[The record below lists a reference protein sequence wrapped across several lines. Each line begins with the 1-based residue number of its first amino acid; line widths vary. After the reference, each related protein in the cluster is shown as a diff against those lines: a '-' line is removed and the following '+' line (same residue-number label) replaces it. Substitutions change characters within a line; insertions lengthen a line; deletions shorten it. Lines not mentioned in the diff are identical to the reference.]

1 MIGAPTI
8 TANSDTFTVTNGA
21 NGGYAGNVLTNDEY
35 NGTTNLVGNAS
46 VTLTWLT
53 VPTGIQTHTNGDLT
67 VAAGTAS
74 GTYAV
79 TYKLCENLNG
89 SNCSIATATIVVGQA
104 TITAKNNNYAIAN
117 GAVGGTTSNV
127 LENDIYNGITNLV
140 GNTSIT
146 LTWNTVPASIQTN
159 ANGTISVPAGTPSG
173 VYTLTYTICENLNNY
188 NCSTATVTVA
198 VGVSLIVAEDDN
210 DDTFK
215 IPNGANGGT
224 TSSVLAND
232 TLNGVTPPNTT
243 SITLTWTN
251 VPTGIQTHTDGTIS
265 VPAGTPAGTYTISYR
280 ICERLNG
287 SNCSSATVTVVVG
300 QATLTAVDNTFT
312 VTNTTTTTTD
322 SVLNNDS
329 YNGTTGLVGN
339 ASVTLTW
346 LNVPAGIQTN
356 TNGSLTIPA
365 GTASGTYAVTYRLC
379 ENLNNSNC
387 SIATATIVVK
397 GIATP
402 TVTPTIEV
410 TGDSYTHTVSGT
422 TYTTTSNVL
431 TNDKV
436 GGVTATIAS
445 VTIHTS
451 TPTTDK
457 PYIDAQTGLVVI
469 PSGTPTGTH
478 TITYYICDKVNTSLC
493 SSPTVVTIT
502 VVGSVT
508 TPTAVTIEANGDEF
522 NYYAV
527 ATQTTLVGNVLTN
540 DKLNGALNP
549 SVRSVTITTPAVSNP
564 RAPYIHPATGDVTVP
579 PHTPAG
585 VYELPYTICAL
596 ASPTECSTATAVVR
610 ISTIEAHND
619 GQHQLGTTAGGTI
632 SSVLTNDKLNG
643 QRPAAGEVNINWI
656 PSSLSGFTFNNDG
669 TIDVAAGTPVGTYTI
684 GYTLC
689 ATATPTLCSER
700 AEVVVAVTA
709 AVPVPPFS
717 IMAVYDGPH
726 YIDQGTATTVA
737 SVLANDTLDA
747 DPATTGNVSL
757 TWNISSP
764 AGITLNADGTVAVAS
779 STAAGVYKVPYT
791 ICAKNGTLC
800 ATTDIEIVVIAPTVT
815 PTIEVNGETF
825 TYTGSPVVG
834 NVLTNEKLNGVPNPS
849 VRSVTISI
857 MPPLPGVNE
866 PYLNPETGDVI
877 VPPATVAGTYTVT
890 YRVCTIAAPVSCDT
904 ASVRVVVPASV
915 STPTAAPVAADDRA
929 TTIRNTPV
937 TIAVL
942 SNDTPNGAT
951 LPNITTTP
959 LNGTA
964 IVNADGSIEY
974 RPSTNFVGTDRIV
987 YELCDAFGQCASA
1000 VVTIEVTNGLLPYNG
1015 ISIDGNERN
1024 SYFHIGGI
1032 EAYPKNVVKIFNRW
1046 GVQVFEIEHYDNV
1059 RNVFRGLSNGRVT
1072 IERGSKLP
1080 QGTYYY
1086 IIEYEDDNH
1095 QQQKETGWL
1104 YLKRN

>member
-1 MIGAPTI
+1 MGGVTATI
-8 TANSDTFTVTNGA
+8 
-21 NGGYAGNVLTNDEY
+21 
-35 NGTTNLVGNAS
+35 AS
-46 VTLTWLT
+46 VT
-53 VPTGIQTHTNGDLT
+53 IHT
-67 VAAGTAS
+67 S
-74 GTYAV
+74 
-79 TYKLCENLNG
+79 
-89 SNCSIATATIVVGQA
+89 
-104 TITAKNNNYAIAN
+104 
-117 GAVGGTTSNV
+117 
-127 LENDIYNGITNLV
+127 
-140 GNTSIT
+140 
-146 LTWNTVPASIQTN
+146 
-159 ANGTISVPAGTPSG
+159 TP
-173 VYTLTYTICENLNNY
+173 
-188 NCSTATVTVA
+188 
-198 VGVSLIVAEDDN
+198 
-210 DDTFK
+210 
-215 IPNGANGGT
+215 
-224 TSSVLAND
+224 
-232 TLNGVTPPNTT
+232 
-243 SITLTWTN
+243 
-251 VPTGIQTHTDGTIS
+251 
-265 VPAGTPAGTYTISYR
+265 
-280 ICERLNG
+280 
-287 SNCSSATVTVVVG
+287 
-300 QATLTAVDNTFT
+300 
-312 VTNTTTTTTD
+312 TTD
-322 SVLNNDS
+322 KPYIDAQ
-329 YNGTTGLVGN
+329 TGLVVIPSGTPTGTHTITYYICDKIN
-339 ASVTLTW
+339 TSLCSSPTVVTITVVGSVT
-346 LNVPAGIQTN
+346 
-356 TNGSLTIPA
+356 
-365 GTASGTYAVTYRLC
+365 
-379 ENLNNSNC
+379 
-387 SIATATIVVK
+387 
-397 GIATP
+397 
-402 TVTPTIEV
+402 TPTIEV

-502 VVGSVT
+502 VVGNTT
-508 TPTAVTIEANGDEF
+508 TPATITVEANGDEF

-564 RAPYIHPATGDVTVP
+564 RTPYIHPATGDVTVP

-632 SSVLTNDKLNG
+632 SSVLANDKLNG
-643 QRPAAGEVNINWI
+643 QRPAAGEVNINWV

-684 GYTLC
+684 VYTLC

-700 AEVVVAVTA
+700 AEVVVAITA

-726 YIDQGTATTVA
+726 YIDQGTATTVV

-779 STAAGVYKVPYT
+779 TTAAGVYKVPYT

-800 ATTDIEIVVIAPTVT
+800 ATTEIEIVVIAPTVT

-825 TYTGSPVVG
+825 TYTGSPLVG

>member
-1 MIGAPTI
+1 M
-8 TANSDTFTVTNGA
+8 
-21 NGGYAGNVLTNDEY
+21 
-35 NGTTNLVGNAS
+35 
-46 VTLTWLT
+46 
-53 VPTGIQTHTNGDLT
+53 
-67 VAAGTAS
+67 
-74 GTYAV
+74 
-79 TYKLCENLNG
+79 
-89 SNCSIATATIVVGQA
+89 
-104 TITAKNNNYAIAN
+104 
-117 GAVGGTTSNV
+117 
-127 LENDIYNGITNLV
+127 
-140 GNTSIT
+140 
-146 LTWNTVPASIQTN
+146 
-159 ANGTISVPAGTPSG
+159 
-173 VYTLTYTICENLNNY
+173 
-188 NCSTATVTVA
+188 
-198 VGVSLIVAEDDN
+198 
-210 DDTFK
+210 
-215 IPNGANGGT
+215 
-224 TSSVLAND
+224 
-232 TLNGVTPPNTT
+232 
-243 SITLTWTN
+243 
-251 VPTGIQTHTDGTIS
+251 
-265 VPAGTPAGTYTISYR
+265 
-280 ICERLNG
+280 
-287 SNCSSATVTVVVG
+287 
-300 QATLTAVDNTFT
+300 
-312 VTNTTTTTTD
+312 
-322 SVLNNDS
+322 
-329 YNGTTGLVGN
+329 
-339 ASVTLTW
+339 
-346 LNVPAGIQTN
+346 
-356 TNGSLTIPA
+356 
-365 GTASGTYAVTYRLC
+365 
-379 ENLNNSNC
+379 
-387 SIATATIVVK
+387 
-397 GIATP
+397 
-402 TVTPTIEV
+402 
-410 TGDSYTHTVSGT
+410 
-422 TYTTTSNVL
+422 
-431 TNDKV
+431 
-436 GGVTATIAS
+436 
-445 VTIHTS
+445 
-451 TPTTDK
+451 
-457 PYIDAQTGLVVI
+457 
-469 PSGTPTGTH
+469 
-478 TITYYICDKVNTSLC
+478 
-493 SSPTVVTIT
+493 
-502 VVGSVT
+502 
-508 TPTAVTIEANGDEF
+508 
-522 NYYAV
+522 
-527 ATQTTLVGNVLTN
+527 
-540 DKLNGALNP
+540 
-549 SVRSVTITTPAVSNP
+549 
-564 RAPYIHPATGDVTVP
+564 
-579 PHTPAG
+579 
-585 VYELPYTICAL
+585 
-596 ASPTECSTATAVVR
+596 R

-632 SSVLTNDKLNG
+632 SSVLANDKLNG
-643 QRPAAGEVNINWI
+643 QRPAAGEVNINWV

-800 ATTDIEIVVIAPTVT
+800 ATTEIEIVVIAPTVT

-904 ASVRVVVPASV
+904 ASVRVVVPASA

-1046 GVQVFEIEHYDNV
+1046 GVQVFEIENYDNV

>member
-1 MIGAPTI
+1 MIPSGTPTGTHTINYSLCAKAP
-8 TANSDTFTVTNGA
+8 
-21 NGGYAGNVLTNDEY
+21 LT
-35 NGTTNLVGNAS
+35 GCSS
-46 VTLTWLT
+46 VT
-53 VPTGIQTHTNGDLT
+53 
-67 VAAGTAS
+67 
-74 GTYAV
+74 
-79 TYKLCENLNG
+79 
-89 SNCSIATATIVVGQA
+89 
-104 TITAKNNNYAIAN
+104 
-117 GAVGGTTSNV
+117 
-127 LENDIYNGITNLV
+127 
-140 GNTSIT
+140 
-146 LTWNTVPASIQTN
+146 
-159 ANGTISVPAGTPSG
+159 
-173 VYTLTYTICENLNNY
+173 
-188 NCSTATVTVA
+188 TVTVN
-198 VGVSLIVAEDDN
+198 VI
-210 DDTFK
+210 
-215 IPNGANGGT
+215 GGIT
-224 TSSVLAND
+224 T
-232 TLNGVTPPNTT
+232 
-243 SITLTWTN
+243 
-251 VPTGIQTHTDGTIS
+251 PT
-265 VPAGTPAGTYTISYR
+265 
-280 ICERLNG
+280 
-287 SNCSSATVTVVVG
+287 
-300 QATLTAVDNTFT
+300 
-312 VTNTTTTTTD
+312 
-322 SVLNNDS
+322 
-329 YNGTTGLVGN
+329 
-339 ASVTLTW
+339 
-346 LNVPAGIQTN
+346 
-356 TNGSLTIPA
+356 
-365 GTASGTYAVTYRLC
+365 
-379 ENLNNSNC
+379 
-387 SIATATIVVK
+387 
-397 GIATP
+397 ATP
-402 TVTPTIEV
+402 TVTITAN
-410 TGDSYTHTVSGT
+410 GDTYTHTVSST

-431 TNDKV
+431 TNDLI
-436 GGVTATIAS
+436 GTNSATVAS
-445 VTIHTS
+445 VTIQTA
-451 TPTTDK
+451 TPTTNK
-457 PYIDAQTGLVVI
+457 PYIDKNTGFVVI
-469 PSGTPTGTH
+469 PSGTTTGTH
-478 TITYYICDKVNTSLC
+478 TITYYICDKVNTTLC

-502 VVGSVT
+502 VVGNTT
-508 TPTAVTIEANGDEF
+508 TPATITVEANGDEF

-619 GQHQLGTTAGGTI
+619 GQHQLGTTVGGTI

-643 QRPAAGEVNINWI
+643 QPAAGKVNINWV

-709 AVPVPPFS
+709 AVPVPPLS

-726 YIDQGTATTVA
+726 YIDQGTATMVA

-764 AGITLNADGTVAVAS
+764 AGITLNANGTVAVANT
-779 STAAGVYKVPYT
+779 TAAGVYKVPYT

-800 ATTDIEIVVIAPTVT
+800 ATTEIEIVVIAPTVT

-877 VPPATVAGTYTVT
+877 VPPATVPGTYTVT

-904 ASVRVVVPASV
+904 ASVRVVVPASA

-1046 GVQVFEIEHYDNV
+1046 GVQVFEIENYDNV

>member
-1 MIGAPTI
+1 MIPSGTPTGTHTINYSLCAKAP
-8 TANSDTFTVTNGA
+8 
-21 NGGYAGNVLTNDEY
+21 LT
-35 NGTTNLVGNAS
+35 GCSS
-46 VTLTWLT
+46 VT
-53 VPTGIQTHTNGDLT
+53 
-67 VAAGTAS
+67 
-74 GTYAV
+74 
-79 TYKLCENLNG
+79 
-89 SNCSIATATIVVGQA
+89 
-104 TITAKNNNYAIAN
+104 
-117 GAVGGTTSNV
+117 
-127 LENDIYNGITNLV
+127 
-140 GNTSIT
+140 
-146 LTWNTVPASIQTN
+146 
-159 ANGTISVPAGTPSG
+159 
-173 VYTLTYTICENLNNY
+173 
-188 NCSTATVTVA
+188 TVTVN
-198 VGVSLIVAEDDN
+198 VI
-210 DDTFK
+210 
-215 IPNGANGGT
+215 GGIT
-224 TSSVLAND
+224 T
-232 TLNGVTPPNTT
+232 
-243 SITLTWTN
+243 
-251 VPTGIQTHTDGTIS
+251 PT
-265 VPAGTPAGTYTISYR
+265 
-280 ICERLNG
+280 
-287 SNCSSATVTVVVG
+287 
-300 QATLTAVDNTFT
+300 
-312 VTNTTTTTTD
+312 
-322 SVLNNDS
+322 
-329 YNGTTGLVGN
+329 
-339 ASVTLTW
+339 
-346 LNVPAGIQTN
+346 
-356 TNGSLTIPA
+356 
-365 GTASGTYAVTYRLC
+365 
-379 ENLNNSNC
+379 
-387 SIATATIVVK
+387 
-397 GIATP
+397 ATP
-402 TVTPTIEV
+402 TVTITAN
-410 TGDSYTHTVSGT
+410 GDTYTHTVSST

-431 TNDKV
+431 TNDLI
-436 GGVTATIAS
+436 GTNSATVAS
-445 VTIHTS
+445 VTIQTA
-451 TPTTDK
+451 TPTTNS
-457 PYIDAQTGLVVI
+457 PYIDKNTGFVVI
-469 PSGTPTGTH
+469 PSGTTTGTH

-493 SSPTVVTIT
+493 SSATVVTIT
-502 VVGSVT
+502 VVGNTT
-508 TPTAVTIEANGDEF
+508 TPATITVEANGDEF

-610 ISTIEAHND
+610 VSTIEAHSD
-619 GQHQLGTTAGGTI
+619 GQYQLGTTVGGTI

-643 QRPAAGEVNINWI
+643 QPAAGKVNINWP
-656 PSSLSGFTFNNDG
+656 PSSFSGFTFNNDG

-684 GYTLC
+684 AYTLC

-757 TWNISSP
+757 TWNSSP

-779 STAAGVYKVPYT
+779 TTAAGVYKVPYR

-800 ATTDIEIVVIAPTVT
+800 ATTEIEIVVIAPTVT
-815 PTIEVNGETF
+815 PRIEVNGETF
-825 TYTGSPVVG
+825 TYTGNPVNPKVG

-890 YRVCTIAAPVSCDT
+890 YRVCTTAAPVSCDT

-915 STPTAAPVAADDRA
+915 STPTAAPVAADDSA
-929 TTIRNTPV
+929 TTIRNIPV

-1015 ISIDGNERN
+1015 ISVGGSEKN

-1032 EAYPKNVVKIFNRW
+1032 EAYPNNVVKIFNRW
-1046 GVQVFEIEHYDNV
+1046 GVQVFEVEHYDNA
-1059 RNVFRGLSNGRVT
+1059 RNVFRGISNGRVT
-1072 IERGSKLP
+1072 IEPADKLP

>member
-1 MIGAPTI
+1 
-8 TANSDTFTVTNGA
+8 
-21 NGGYAGNVLTNDEY
+21 
-35 NGTTNLVGNAS
+35 
-46 VTLTWLT
+46 
-53 VPTGIQTHTNGDLT
+53 
-67 VAAGTAS
+67 
-74 GTYAV
+74 
-79 TYKLCENLNG
+79 
-89 SNCSIATATIVVGQA
+89 
-104 TITAKNNNYAIAN
+104 
-117 GAVGGTTSNV
+117 
-127 LENDIYNGITNLV
+127 
-140 GNTSIT
+140 
-146 LTWNTVPASIQTN
+146 
-159 ANGTISVPAGTPSG
+159 
-173 VYTLTYTICENLNNY
+173 
-188 NCSTATVTVA
+188 
-198 VGVSLIVAEDDN
+198 
-210 DDTFK
+210 
-215 IPNGANGGT
+215 
-224 TSSVLAND
+224 
-232 TLNGVTPPNTT
+232 
-243 SITLTWTN
+243 
-251 VPTGIQTHTDGTIS
+251 
-265 VPAGTPAGTYTISYR
+265 
-280 ICERLNG
+280 
-287 SNCSSATVTVVVG
+287 
-300 QATLTAVDNTFT
+300 
-312 VTNTTTTTTD
+312 
-322 SVLNNDS
+322 
-329 YNGTTGLVGN
+329 
-339 ASVTLTW
+339 
-346 LNVPAGIQTN
+346 
-356 TNGSLTIPA
+356 
-365 GTASGTYAVTYRLC
+365 
-379 ENLNNSNC
+379 
-387 SIATATIVVK
+387 
-397 GIATP
+397 
-402 TVTPTIEV
+402 
-410 TGDSYTHTVSGT
+410 
-422 TYTTTSNVL
+422 
-431 TNDKV
+431 
-436 GGVTATIAS
+436 
-445 VTIHTS
+445 
-451 TPTTDK
+451 
-457 PYIDAQTGLVVI
+457 
-469 PSGTPTGTH
+469 
-478 TITYYICDKVNTSLC
+478 
-493 SSPTVVTIT
+493 VVTIT
-502 VVGSVT
+502 VVGNTT
-508 TPTAVTIEANGDEF
+508 TPATITVEANGDEF

-549 SVRSVTITTPAVSNP
+549 LVRSVTITTPAVSNP

-643 QRPAAGEVNINWI
+643 QRPAAGEVNINWV

-779 STAAGVYKVPYT
+779 TTAAGVYKVPYT

-800 ATTDIEIVVIAPTVT
+800 ATTEIEIVVIAPTVT

-877 VPPATVAGTYTVT
+877 VPPATVAGTYIVT

-1046 GVQVFEIEHYDNV
+1046 GVQVFEIENYDNV